1 MHFFCQDD
9 GLGPISLEALIL
21 HVVCLGRTNTFAR
34 FCLFEYME
42 MSFSFSFSFQKLK
55 ILV

>member
-34 FCLFEYME
+34 FCFFEYME